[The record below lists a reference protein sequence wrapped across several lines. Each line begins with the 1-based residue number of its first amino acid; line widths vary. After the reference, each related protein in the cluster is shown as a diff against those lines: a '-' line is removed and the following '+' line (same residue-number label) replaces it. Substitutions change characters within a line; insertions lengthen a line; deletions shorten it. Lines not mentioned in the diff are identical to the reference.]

1 MTTRHACFTLFNFDI
16 IALKD
21 LCTSLVEEG
30 KIRYVVWQVEKA
42 PTTDKKHVQGYVE
55 FPKPKKITGIKTLF
69 NDNTMHIEK
78 RMGTRDQARAYCM
91 KKDTQQEGPFEFGE
105 WGAGGQGARN
115 DAHGVLEM
123 IKDGKRNKDI
133 AEAYPGQ
140 VIRYAKGIEKLRSW
154 VDPHPNEGLKKVII
168 MTGCTGCGKTRSA
181 VEIAG
186 GWDNIYMKDPGNT
199 WFDNYDGQK
208 VLLIDE
214 FRCKVPLYNL
224 LLWCDRR
231 VGQVQC
237 KGGYVTPKWDTVIL
251 TSCFPAD
258 EWYGNDEG
266 KGHDTISQLKRRV
279 IEGSG
284 FWRHKCT
291 VTRLRGY
298 EVVGNTMP
306 PP

>member
-1 MTTRHACFTLFNFDI
+1 MTTRHACFTIFNFEI
-16 IALKD
+16 QALKD

-30 KIRYVVWQVEKA
+30 KVRYVVWQVEKA

-91 KKDTQQEGPFEFGE
+91 KKDTQQDGPFEFGE

-115 DAHGVLEM
+115 DAHGVLDM
-123 IKDGKRNKDI
+123 IKEGKKNKDI

-140 VIRYAKGIEKLRSW
+140 VIRYSKGIEKLRSW
-154 VDPHPNEGLKKVII
+154 VDPNPNVGLKKVII

-181 VEIAG
+181 EELGG

-208 VLLIDE
+208 TLLIDE

-266 KGHDTISQLKRRV
+266 KHDTISQLKRRV
-279 IEGSG
+279 IEGGG